1 VVRDVVENA
10 AKAII
15 VLARKVIGNGSLIAK
30 TPSIL
35 STTNSH
41 IKCQNPHE
49 NLTLNAKSQTN
60 CHAILLKML
69 KWESYD

>member
-15 VLARKVIGNGSLIAK
+15 VLARWSLEMDRSLQK

-41 IKCQNPHE
+41 IKCQNPLE
-49 NLTLNAKSQTN
+49 NLTLTAKSQIK
-60 CHAILLKML
+60 CHAILLKMS
-69 KWESYD
+69 K